1 MWTITST
8 ALMTA
13 CIIFIAQGATAGI
26 GVKKGT
32 DVRKRKL
39 VNFILAALTG
49 IVGVYIMLFVQ

>member
-1 MWTITST
+1 
-8 ALMTA
+8 MTA